1 MGKIDSGMA
10 KLQKKRESQR
20 LIFSSL
26 AKESAA
32 KTSVILSAID
42 DEKILQADEE
52 QKSPSIHVQ
61 NDTEI
66 INENAMMDMK
76 MKRVVVV
83 SDDDIKSEE
92 EVADADK
99 LRTLQST
106 DSGFLKDL
114 EDLLDEND
122 DEKMME
128 HQANDTIVLQEKE
141 TAQSPQSNAS
151 HFSYA
156 TVNSSIDDA
165 MMDDA
170 LEQFDAEEESEN
182 EKRLSPQKLVVGKHL
197 IDTTIDIDDGLMVD
211 VLSDMEDIDT
221 D

>member
-1 MGKIDSGMA
+1 
-10 KLQKKRESQR
+10 
-20 LIFSSL
+20 
-26 AKESAA
+26 
-32 KTSVILSAID
+32 
-42 DEKILQADEE
+42 
-52 QKSPSIHVQ
+52 
-61 NDTEI
+61 
-66 INENAMMDMK
+66 

-99 LRTLQST
+99 LRTLQSM
-106 DSGFLKDL
+106 DSVLLKDL

-128 HQANDTIVLQEKE
+128 HQANDTIVLQKKE

-182 EKRLSPQKLVVGKHL
+182 ENRLTPQKLVVGKHL
-197 IDTTIDIDDGLMVD
+197 VDTTIDIDDGLMMD